1 MDLEFREE
9 ILELLFWIWA
19 IDSRRLPIIRLIF
32 PLALSTAR
40 AHKLRKEAT
49 SFTFSSNLSIDYTN
63 KKMGWKSLT
72 FFRSFSFSVQ
82 KIYVPFNDRRSF
94 HVLAILYYSFLS
106 LPIRLTSQA
115 MVIYTFSPYILSQ
128 ISGSLLPFLTNK
140 AFIFTP
146 MLSYQLIE
154 PLATPMWQSS
164 QAITLFVF

>member
-9 ILELLFWIWA
+9 ILELWFWIWA

-40 AHKLRKEAT
+40 AHKLRKDAT

-82 KIYVPFNDRRSF
+82 RFTCPSMTEDHFTSWQFYIIASCPCRQGSQVRLLSSVYFLHSF
-94 HVLAILYYSFLS
+94 CLKTADLYCRFSRTRHLFYTIVELSINRTPGYADVAIK
-106 LPIRLTSQA
+106 
-115 MVIYTFSPYILSQ
+115 
-128 ISGSLLPFLTNK
+128 SGDD
-140 AFIFTP
+140 
-146 MLSYQLIE
+146 LIC
-154 PLATPMWQSS
+154 
-164 QAITLFVF
+164 I